1 MSQKYCSF
9 CNISVGFEDR
19 FCHSCERHMMKEK
32 RYCCICVGR
41 LKEDLNCTKCDENGS
56 ADTRDEG
63 SVDDSS
69 DRRIYRLGNFICKMK
84 QQKGLFISIKIIYQL
99 KSKLHSRMKL

>member
-63 SVDDSS
+63 NVDDSS
-69 DRRIYRLGNFICKMK
+69 DRRIYTLGNFTCKMK
-84 QQKGLFISIKIIYQL
+84 QQKGLFISKKIIYQL
-99 KSKLHSRMKL
+99 